1 MTRSYNITLVSL
13 ALLIGGCHS
22 GNGSESLFNRD
33 SLAQHIIVLAS
44 DSLQGRKP
52 FSAAEPKVLAYMAGT
67 FQRLGLE
74 PGNGNSYL
82 QEVPLVEITP
92 NGDSTMTVS
101 SARSSFALH
110 KMDDYVLSTEN
121 PDSLAV
127 LDKTPVVFAGF
138 GIVAPEYHWNDYAR
152 LDVKGRSYS
161 SW

>member
-1 MTRSYNITLVSL
+1 MTKSYTIAFIFP
-13 ALLIGGCHS
+13 ALLLGGCHS
-22 GNGSESLFNRD
+22 GNGSGSLFNRD

-52 FSAAEPKVLAYMAGT
+52 FSPAEPKVVAYMAGT
-67 FQRLGLE
+67 FRRLGLE
-74 PGNGNSYL
+74 PGNGNSYV

-92 NGDSTMTVS
+92 NGDSTMTVA

-127 LDKTPVVFAGF
+127 PGQDARGVRGLRYRRP
-138 GIVAPEYHWNDYAR
+138 GIPLE
-152 LDVKGRSYS
+152 
-161 SW
+161 